1 MIGHSRAYL
10 VAVTL
15 ACLTPALAFAQRGGG
30 FGRGRGPG
38 SLAKEPGLVV
48 PQQVNMVNLL
58 IQHRQDV
65 ALSDSQFVRVI
76 AIKRTLDSTNAPQL
90 RRLDSLDRLF
100 RGGTPIFSEPS
111 PARRDSIAEARAV
124 LREAVAIMEDNNA
137 SAREK
142 AYGLLNEQ
150 QLLKAR
156 EIEGKAEKAAED
168 HGKKKP

>member
-1 MIGHSRAYL
+1 MIGHNRAYL
-10 VAVTL
+10 IAVTL

-58 IQHRQDV
+58 IQHRQEV
-65 ALSDSQFVRVI
+65 ALSDSQFVKVI
-76 AIKRTLDSTNAPQL
+76 AIKRTLDSTNAPQM
-90 RRLDSLDRLF
+90 RKLDSLDRLF

-111 PARRDSIAEARAV
+111 AARRDSIAEGRAV
-124 LREAVAIMEDNNA
+124 MREALAIVEENNSA
-137 SAREK
+137 AREK
-142 AYGLLNEQ
+142 AFGLLNEQ

-156 EIEGKAEKAAED
+156 EIEGKAEQAVEGQ
-168 HGKKKP
+168 GKKKP